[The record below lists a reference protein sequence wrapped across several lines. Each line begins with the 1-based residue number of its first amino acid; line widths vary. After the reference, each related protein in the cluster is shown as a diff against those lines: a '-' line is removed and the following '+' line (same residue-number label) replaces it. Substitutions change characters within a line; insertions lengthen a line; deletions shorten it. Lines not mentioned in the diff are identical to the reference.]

1 MPVRSERRFP
11 SSRERG
17 VLRIQVRVFSGQF
30 SEWETLG
37 SLTAMARESG
47 YEVEVDWVCDDP
59 CEGGPGLAISGS
71 R

>member
-1 MPVRSERRFP
+1 MALRFARRFP

-17 VLRIQVRVFSGQF
+17 VLRIQVRVLSGQF
-30 SEWETLG
+30 GEWETLG

-47 YEVEVDWVCDDP
+47 YEVEVDWVCDEP
-59 CEGGPGLAISGS
+59 CEGGPGLAISGP